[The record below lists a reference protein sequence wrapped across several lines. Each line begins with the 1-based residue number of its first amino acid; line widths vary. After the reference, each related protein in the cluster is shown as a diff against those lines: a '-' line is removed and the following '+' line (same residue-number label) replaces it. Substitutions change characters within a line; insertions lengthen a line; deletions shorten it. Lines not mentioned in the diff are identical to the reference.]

1 MARDSKKG
9 DGPASVVWLP
19 EPEEHDYPAAARYLA
34 LLTDDASAAA
44 IVQSLRTA
52 PVTHQLAKDILRAS
66 GLPLLTPEN
75 PHVAADLAKIAAGK
89 KLSPVLLV
97 RGDLDAGIPAQIADG
112 YHRVCASYLTDE
124 NTDIPMKLAGAPG
137 QGPSAIGPEASGA
150 R

>member
-1 MARDSKKG
+1 MAKNARKSDDRDS
-9 DGPASVVWLP
+9 VIWLP
-19 EPEEHDYPAAARYLA
+19 EPEEHDYPAAESYLT
-34 LLTDDASAAA
+34 LLIDDAGAAA
-44 IVQSLRTA
+44 TVQSLRDA

-97 RGDLDAGIPAQIADG
+97 RGNLKAGITAQIADG

-124 NTDIPMKLAGAPG
+124 NTAIPVKLADAASPRPPG
-137 QGPSAIGPEASGA
+137 PGA